1 MSSPI
6 CGGKGRLT
14 VALAAGLLLCSMLA
28 ARAAPPALELVV
40 LGSGGPRAD
49 GRAASGNLI
58 VLDGR
63 PRLLVDA
70 GSGIFTR
77 IGELHV
83 DLTDLDTIL
92 LTHLHIDH
100 AADVPSVLKARAM
113 VAHGPISFTIFGP
126 GARPP
131 YPATTRFVDLL
142 FGPEGAFAYQ
152 KSFGAPETI
161 VAIDLPTELT
171 APRQK
176 LLDTDGLTVSAIPT
190 RHGDAPSSAYRIDYR
205 GRSIV
210 FSGDIDPAGLPN
222 LTSLAQ
228 GADLLV
234 FNCAVI
240 DPPGSP
246 ADLYKRHTP
255 PKRIGRVAADARVK
269 AVLLSHI
276 APLVEQHLDAVMK
289 SVHVA
294 YGGTVTVATDK
305 LHVDLP

>member
-1 MSSPI
+1 MPRF
-6 CGGKGRLT
+6 GRNDKGLT
-14 VALAAGLLLCSMLA
+14 TVLAAALLLCSMLA

-58 VLDGR
+58 VLDGH

-83 DLTDLDTIL
+83 DLADLDTIL

-113 VAHGPISFTIFGP
+113 VARGPISFTIFGP

-161 VAIDLPTELT
+161 AAIDLPIALT

-176 LLDTDGLTVSAIPT
+176 LIDTDGLTVSAIPT

-276 APLVEQHLDAVMK
+276 APLVEQHLDAVVK

-294 YGGTVTVATDK
+294 YGGTVTVATDT